1 MGKHFD
7 GYLVEGLGGIFFK
20 KDIPIKDFHSA
31 LNVFKTESSG
41 GLIHFFH
48 VALGNAFAVVVN
60 SDIKIIISN
69 ILCKVNETC
78 VAMFEDVI
86 YKFLCYPEN
95 KQFSLWDQSISVVVE
110 PATRIDRT

>member
-48 VALGNAFAVVVN
+48 VALGNAFTVVVN
-60 SDIKIIISN
+60 SDIKIIQN
-69 ILCKVNETC
+69 FGLLGLFFK
-78 VAMFEDVI
+78 AG
-86 YKFLCYPEN
+86 
-95 KQFSLWDQSISVVVE
+95 E
-110 PATRIDRT
+110 PIFCE